1 MFCGGTMA
9 EGWACYATD
18 LVAEIGGLTE
28 LELLTHRRSRMR
40 MCARAIVDVEL
51 HSQRMSLTD
60 AILFYQSCGMAS
72 SAAEGEAL
80 KNSMFPGAAMM

>member
-1 MFCGGTMA
+1 MA

-18 LVAEIGGLTE
+18 LVAEVGGLTD
-28 LELLTHRRSRMR
+28 LELRAHRLSRVR

-51 HSQRMSLTD
+51 HNQRMNLAD
-60 AILFYQSCGMAS
+60 ASDFYQSCGMEPL
-72 SAAEGEAL
+72 AAEGEAL